1 VLSISAGLVRGTGE
15 RSYQEAIPTVA
26 PQVPKEMTEMFTIEQ
41 HSGTY
46 TGSLRRHN
54 GYYAGD
60 FTRTPMS
67 TASELSALAKL
78 RPPTFPI
85 EPGNAG

>member
-1 VLSISAGLVRGTGE
+1 
-15 RSYQEAIPTVA
+15 
-26 PQVPKEMTEMFTIEQ
+26 MTQMFTIEQ
-41 HSGTY
+41 DSGTY

-60 FTRTPMS
+60 FTRNPMS

-85 EPGNAG
+85 ESGNAG